1 MLKLAKTYYFSVT
14 ILTLAKF
21 LMISLVGSIGSM
33 LIKANDFVHSSVSNA
48 LG

>member
-1 MLKLAKTYYFSVT
+1 MQKLAKNYYFSVT

-21 LMISLVGSIGSM
+21 LMISLVGSM
-33 LIKANDFVHSSVSNA
+33 LIKANDCVNSSVSNE

>member
-21 LMISLVGSIGSM
+21 LMISLVGNM
-33 LIKANDFVHSSVSNA
+33 QIKANDFVNSSVSNA